1 MYLLTSFKQQI
12 FRLKTY
18 GISNYDFWY
27 IKKAL
32 KYHSLLDKI
41 ENEFT
46 ERRMKNLEKRQ
57 LRKNIHKK
65 DSELNKGDFC
75 VIKKFSEVIGTSR
88 KLRANFEFIPF
99 KILYVKEFYSVLENL
114 IDGSHTLRSNNDI
127 KRIELFNNEQ
137 TSDFLLEKLNILTA
151 DNIITLF
158 NSKRNEEN
166 TKQIKTRSTSKL
178 KVREQ
183 EEILNNYLFDD
194 EDFFDINEPKSVRF
208 DL

>member
-1 MYLLTSFKQQI
+1 LRPEQEQLFKNVI
-12 FRLKTY
+12 PPK
-18 GISNYDFWY
+18 FWEESD
-27 IKKAL
+27 

-41 ENEFT
+41 ETEFT

-65 DSELNKGDFC
+65 DNDLNKGDFC
-75 VIKKFSEVIGTSR
+75 VIKKFSEIIGTSR
-88 KLRANFEFIPF
+88 KLRETFEFLPF

-183 EEILNNYLFDD
+183 EEIFNNYLLDD
-194 EDFFDINEPKSVRF
+194 DIFEIDEPKSVRF
-208 DL
+208 DI

>member
-1 MYLLTSFKQQI
+1 M
-12 FRLKTY
+12 
-18 GISNYDFWY
+18 G
-27 IKKAL
+27 
-32 KYHSLLDKI
+32 DKI
-41 ENEFT
+41 ETEFT

-65 DSELNKGDFC
+65 DNDLNKGDFC
-75 VIKKFSEVIGTSR
+75 VIKKFSEIIGTSR
-88 KLRANFEFIPF
+88 KLRETFEFLPF